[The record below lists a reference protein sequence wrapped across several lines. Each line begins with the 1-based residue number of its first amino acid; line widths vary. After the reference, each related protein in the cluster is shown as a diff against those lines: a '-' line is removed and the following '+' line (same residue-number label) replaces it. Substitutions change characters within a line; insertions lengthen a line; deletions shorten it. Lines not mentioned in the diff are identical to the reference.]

1 MSLTTAIVAVMGSIH
16 AVEKNG
22 LNTHFKFK
30 YQAWDDVLPAVKMAC
45 VEHGLA
51 VIPEVKEVIRGDKKV
66 TVLMNYH
73 LLSGSESMVVS
84 YAGEALDNDDKAI
97 QKAITSATKYF
108 YLKTFM
114 IPIEGEEDPDGSASI
129 AKPNAVTSNDAANAL
144 LKKAADRWKQLGGN
158 KDQWMQLDANMEKSK
173 KANPGI
179 ASFVM
184 DTFQEGVNDL
194 QGIYD
199 YAASAFDIETPFIIG
214 GSAS

>member
-1 MSLTTAIVAVMGSIH
+1 MSLALAIVAVMGDIV

-30 YQAWDDVLPAVKMAC
+30 YQAWDDVLPAVKSAC
-45 VEHGLA
+45 VTHGLA
-51 VIPEVKEVIRGDKKV
+51 IVPEVKEVIRGDKKV
-66 TVLMNYH
+66 TVMMNYH
-73 LLSGSESMVVS
+73 LLSGDQSMVVS

-114 IPIEGEEDPDGSASI
+114 IPINGEEDPDGSDAKV
-129 AKPNAVTSNDAANAL
+129 KPNQITSQDAARAL
-144 LKKAADRWKQLGGN
+144 KKKAADRWTQLGGT
-158 KDQWMQLDANMEKSK
+158 KEQWTQLADSLKSV
-173 KANPGI
+173 GSVI
-179 ASFVM
+179 LVESFVM

-199 YAASAFDIETPFIIG
+199 YATSAFKLNAPFIIG
-214 GSAS
+214 GITS